1 MPIMSQVAFIVVYLA
16 LAGAVASWI
25 AGAWFYAQSLRAL
38 AAEGGPAR
46 RLTWLAIVAWP
57 LALGRLQGAAAAHA
71 ANVNKALVA
80 FFACLIVAFAATS
93 VATNLARV
101 SR

>member
-1 MPIMSQVAFIVVYLA
+1 MAQVAFIVVYLA
-16 LAGAVASWI
+16 LAGALASWI
-25 AGAWFYAQSLRAL
+25 AGAWFYMRTLRAL
-38 AAEGGPAR
+38 ASER
-46 RLTWLAIVAWP
+46 ELSWLAVVAWP
-57 LALGRLQGAAAAHA
+57 FALGRLKGAAVASA

-80 FFACLIVAFAATS
+80 FLACLMLAAAATS

>member
-1 MPIMSQVAFIVVYLA
+1 MATAAYIVAGLA
-16 LAGAVASWI
+16 VAGAIACWI
-25 AGAWFYAQSLRAL
+25 AGAVFYVRTMRAVSLT
-38 AAEGGPAR
+38 AEPRGLMLR
-46 RLTWLAIVAWP
+46 AIVAWP
-57 LALGRLQGAAAAHA
+57 FAVGRLQGDGAAHA

-80 FFACLIVAFAATS
+80 FFACLLVAFSAIS

>member
-1 MPIMSQVAFIVVYLA
+1 MALFASIVASLAFI
-16 LAGAVASWI
+16 GAIASWI
-25 AGAWFYAQSLRAL
+25 VGAWFYARTLRAL
-38 AAEGGPAR
+38 GAEGDQT
-46 RLTWLAIVAWP
+46 RLAWLAIVAWP
-57 LALGRLQGAAAAHA
+57 FALGRLKGAAAVHA

-80 FFACLIVAFAATS
+80 FLACLMLAVAATS

>member
-1 MPIMSQVAFIVVYLA
+1 MATVAYIVAGLA
-16 LAGAVASWI
+16 VAGAIACWI
-25 AGAWFYAQSLRAL
+25 VGAVCYVRMMRAIPLVTAPRGLMLR
-38 AAEGGPAR
+38 
-46 RLTWLAIVAWP
+46 AIVAWP
-57 LALGRLQGAAAAHA
+57 FAVGRLQGEAAAHA

-80 FFACLIVAFAATS
+80 FFACLIVAFSAIS